1 MCGQNVGIFL
11 NHLICHI
18 KCIPITCLGKW
29 LQYFEI
35 DIKEIIKMLTS
46 LHLKKKKLQ
55 RQDLFAS
62 LISNMN
68 I

>member
-46 LHLKKKKLQ
+46 LHFKKKNSKDRIYLPV
-55 RQDLFAS
+55 LFQ
-62 LISNMN
+62 I
-68 I
+68 